1 MKRNR
6 YLNQAKEQK
15 KDEFYTSY
23 EVVAKELDHYKH
35 HFKGKSVYLPADK
48 AGRSQFWE
56 YFKNNFK
63 ELGLK
68 QLSASHYKQSNGPS
82 RVTTFD
88 GNGALID
95 NLQGNGDFRSSEVQ
109 EYIREADIVVTNPPF
124 SLIREFIT
132 MLDNLGKDFIFMG
145 NTNAINSTVAFP
157 LIQEGK
163 MWLGQNNHK
172 TVEFKLPEGHPTFTR
187 ECEEG
192 KRYAKVPA
200 ISWFTNLEVP
210 RRTETL
216 DLSETFDKSKYPTYD
231 NSTAIEVNRV
241 KNIPADYTGVMGV
254 PITFLAKHNPE
265 QFEII
270 GFRKGD
276 NGKDLELNGKV
287 VYMRVLIRK
296 KEQL

>member
-15 KDEFYTSY
+15 RDEFYTPYS
-23 EVVAKELDHYKH
+23 VVAKELDHYKH
-35 HFKGKSVYLPADK
+35 HFKGKSIYLPADK
-48 AGRSQFWE
+48 AGQSAFWE
-56 YFKNNFK
+56 YFKTNYK
-63 ELGLK
+63 ELGLTG
-68 QLSASHYKQSNGPS
+68 LRASHKRTGKSGYTSVYNGY
-82 RVTTFD
+82 VTVRDPLT
-88 GNGALID
+88 
-95 NLQGNGDFRSSEVQ
+95 GNGDFRSESVKE
-109 EYIREADIVVTNPPF
+109 RMRAADIIITNPPF
-124 SLIREFIT
+124 SLIREFIGT
-132 MLDNLGKDFIFMG
+132 LDELGKSFIFMG

-163 MWLGQNNHK
+163 MWLGQDNHK
-172 TVEFKLPEGHPTFTR
+172 TVEFELPSDYEKYTR
-187 ECEEG
+187 IDERG
-192 KRYAKVPA
+192 KKYGKVPA

-241 KNIPADYTGVMGV
+241 KNIPTDYPGVMGV

-265 QFEII
+265 QFEIV